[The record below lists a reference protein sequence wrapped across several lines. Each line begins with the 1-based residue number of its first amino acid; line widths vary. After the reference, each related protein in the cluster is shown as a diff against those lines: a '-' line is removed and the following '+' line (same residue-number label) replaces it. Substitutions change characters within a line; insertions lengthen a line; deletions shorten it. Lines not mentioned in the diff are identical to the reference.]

1 MGKSSI
7 YFRICRSVYMGLLVV
22 VLCFALVACSTPAT
36 SQPDPELAAAAMEG
50 SETGAAVGVLT
61 SPPAMSVY
69 KWIGQALLQI
79 LINTKIDIKVDA
91 STDAQKAPQ

>member
-36 SQPDPELAAAAMEG
+36 SQPDPELAAAMEG

-79 LINTKIDIKVDA
+79 PINTKIDVKVDA
-91 STDAQKAPQ
+91 TGESQKDKK